1 MVFSIENLA
10 KPTKEEIAEIKWIVE
25 NNPEDLDSRELW
37 VLENFAE
44 GGEDDD

>member
-10 KPTKEEIAEIKWIVE
+10 KPTREEIAEVKWLLQ

-37 VLENFAE
+37 VLENLPE
-44 GGEDDD
+44 GDEDDE

>member
-10 KPTKEEIAEIKWIVE
+10 KPTKEEIAEIKWIIE

-44 GGEDDD
+44 GDEDD